1 MKHFKLPSF
10 RMVVDNIPLETAN
23 LEKILVEGQRR
34 VASYLDVRYS
44 DGQDIIF
51 LLGGKAVKAG
61 RFYPSGREILTVG
74 EALEKLRNQKEG
86 VIGFHEISK
95 LVMIVIMGTF
105 MFEPTHSGL
114 KTKQINFNSLLSL
127 FIRKRFTGYL
137 EFKMKNALNYLTFY
151 GGQTREGY
159 FSCEVSPEQM
169 KFPVK
174 LMSEMVENADE
185 DGEINVYE
193 SVGEGDLH
201 EHAVQTDPVILENEL
216 PDEQEK
222 AKFTSEILDLC
233 LVAIYEDLFRIMYQT
248 SAKYMETREIEAMFQ
263 GAFNQVVLKYPA
275 IFRGTEER
283 EDGTRLPG
291 GSINFERLLKA
302 KNTLPELRQEQ
313 EFLTGINE
321 LAFLRIKVMRDIL
334 PPQVFEQGL
343 RGIADKITSSK
354 KAYQGNFT
362 IIKFIYEFSRILE
375 KVHPGAANG

>member
-1 MKHFKLPSF
+1 MNYLKLPSF
-10 RMVVDNIPLETAN
+10 RMVVEHIPLKTVK
-23 LEKILVEGQRR
+23 LEKILAEGQSR
-34 VASYLDVRYS
+34 VASYLDVRYP

-74 EALEKLRNQKEG
+74 EALEKLRIQKEG

-137 EFKMKNALNYLTFY
+137 ELKIKNTLNYLTFF

-169 KFPVK
+169 EFPVK

-201 EHAVQTDPVILENEL
+201 EHAAQTDPARLEGEL
-216 PDEQEK
+216 PDKQEK

-233 LVAIYEDLFRIMYQT
+233 LAAIYEDVFRIMYQT
-248 SAKYMETREIEAMFQ
+248 SAEHMESREIEAMFQ
-263 GAFNQVVLKYPA
+263 GAFNQAALKYPA
-275 IFRGTEER
+275 IFRGVEER
-283 EDGTRLPG
+283 EDGSRLTG

-302 KNTLPELRQEQ
+302 KNTLPEPQREQ
-313 EFLTGINE
+313 EFLKSINE
-321 LAFLRIKVMRDIL
+321 LAFLRISAMQTIL
-334 PPQVFEQGL
+334 PPQIFEQGL
-343 RGIADKITSSK
+343 RKIVNKITSSR

-362 IIKFIYEFSRILE
+362 IIKFIYEFLRILE
-375 KVHPGAANG
+375 KVHPRAADG

>member
-1 MKHFKLPSF
+1 MKHLKLPSF
-10 RMVVDNIPLETAN
+10 RIVVDNIPLKTAK
-23 LEKILVEGQRR
+23 LEKILTEGQRR
-34 VASYLDVRYS
+34 VASYLDVRYPDS
-44 DGQDIIF
+44 QDIIF

-74 EALEKLRNQKEG
+74 EALEKLRIQKEG

-137 EFKMKNALNYLTFY
+137 EFKMKNTLNYLTFY
-151 GGQTREGY
+151 GGQTGKGY
-159 FSCEVSPEQM
+159 FAYEVSPEQM
-169 KFPVK
+169 EFPVK

-193 SVGEGDLH
+193 SIGEGDLH
-201 EHAVQTDPVILENEL
+201 GHGAQTDPVIPPDEL

-233 LVAIYEDLFRIMYQT
+233 LVAIYEDLFRIMFKIC
-248 SAKYMETREIEAMFQ
+248 AKHMETREIEAVFQ
-263 GAFNQVVLKYPA
+263 GAFNQAALKYPD
-275 IFRGTEER
+275 IFRGVEER
-283 EDGTRLPG
+283 EDGTRISG
-291 GSINFERLLKA
+291 GLINFERLLKA
-302 KNTLPELRQEQ
+302 KNYLPVPQREQ
-313 EFLTGINE
+313 GFLKGINE
-321 LAFLRIKVMRDIL
+321 LAFLRINAMQNIL
-334 PPQVFEQGL
+334 PPQLFKQGL
-343 RGIADKITSSK
+343 REMMDKIASSK

-375 KVHPGAANG
+375 KVYPGKVDG